1 MERNGIRRI
10 VSDIDLSFRVA
21 SELHTN
27 FNRFNRYVGHLEKDK
42 K

>member
-21 SELHTN
+21 FGLRTN
-27 FNRFNRYVGHLEKDK
+27 FIRFNRYVGHLEKDK